1 MEIDLSKASFPWTL
15 LSVMQEPAVM
25 TQGAVVRTVLD
36 QACDAM
42 FFTNHFQ
49 TEFMRHSMT
58 PDKYNLCKTMRRNE
72 DDHYLREQLY
82 EAAKT
87 KLIQHE
93 QLLNNITVEISDA
106 SQRESLTTAIDHA
119 RDHFSKK
126 RGRILMNNREAQLYY
141 SKAVAL
147 FARDELALP
156 MYKIPHVTKSMVS
169 RILTNEPIPDKL
181 IAVVPDEVRKCPA
194 EVGRYLFLKN
204 ANNRAVVKLK
214 GFKQYLLEGM
224 LSYVARMEGMS
235 YDRVQ
240 EALNE
245 LRTSRIREGQDI
257 SEDLY
262 LLWVQSKLPQDFIA
276 NESFSYHLLDPLE
289 YLSKLDQIKN
299 PHLPSTFKESKTS
312 NNVAHATLTM
322 DDDVENP
329 FFFKEHKW
337 TNIMDAALYMV
348 CKRMDRGITFETYAQ
363 LKQNTQSIGQLY
375 NIVFKANFKDK
386 FTRNVRT
393 FMSRKYAMNPSL
405 YVLMKTA
412 TDAKYKGRLVCK
424 TGDAELDSIITTVA
438 NGLAKDKT
446 LYDGLYSACVS
457 EKLNLDDLTDNALT
471 NAWLSEMCT
480 HRSDTADVHHGYSVC
495 PATRPPCENETRLF
509 TTFECSKRMSVGW
522 ARVIGTWTRP
532 QLLRVRTTGEFVHYL
547 CRHYITGNIV

>member
-25 TQGAVVRTVLD
+25 TQGAVVRTVFD

-72 DDHYLREQLY
+72 DDHYLREQVY

-93 QLLNNITVEISDA
+93 QLLDNIRVEAGDA
-106 SQRESLTTAIDHA
+106 GQRESLTTAVDHA

-126 RGRILMNNREAQLYY
+126 RGRILINSREAQLYY

-156 MYKIPHVTKSMVS
+156 LYKITHVTKSMVS
-169 RILTNEPIPDKL
+169 RILANEPIPDKL

-204 ANNRAVVKLK
+204 ANNRAAVKLE

-245 LRTSRIREGQDI
+245 LSANRIREGQDI
-257 SEDLY
+257 REDLY
-262 LLWVQSKLPQDFIA
+262 LLWVQSKLPADFIA

-299 PHLPSTFKESKTS
+299 PRLPSKFKGPKTAQ
-312 NNVAHATLTM
+312 NVATLTV
-322 DDDVENP
+322 DDDGENP

-348 CKRMDRGITFETYAQ
+348 CKRMDRGITFETYVQ
-363 LKQNTQSIGQLY
+363 LKQTTQSIGQLY
-375 NIVFKANFKDK
+375 NIVFNTNFKDK
-386 FTRNVRT
+386 FTRNIRT
-393 FMSRKYAMNPSL
+393 FMARKYAMNPSI

-412 TDAKYKGRLVCK
+412 RDASYNGRLVCR
-424 TGDAELDSIITTVA
+424 TGDTELDSIITTVA
-438 NGLAKDKT
+438 NDLAKDKT
-446 LYDGLYSACVS
+446 LYDGLYWGGFS
-457 EKLNLDDLTDNALT
+457 EQLNLDDLTDNALT

-480 HRSDTADVHHGYSVC
+480 HRSDTADVHHGYSGR
-495 PATRPPCENETRLF
+495 PAKRPPSENETRLF
-509 TTFECSKRMSVGW
+509 TTFECSKRMSLGW
-522 ARVIGTWTRP
+522 ARVIGAWTRP

-547 CRHYITGNIV
+547 CRHYITQNIV